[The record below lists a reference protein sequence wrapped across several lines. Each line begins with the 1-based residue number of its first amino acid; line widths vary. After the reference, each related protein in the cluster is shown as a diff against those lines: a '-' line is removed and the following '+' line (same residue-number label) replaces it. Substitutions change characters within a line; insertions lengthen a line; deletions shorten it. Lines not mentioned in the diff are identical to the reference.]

1 MKLHLVRHATLLLEY
16 AGMRILVDPML
27 SDAGAMSA
35 IQNSPQPRPNPLVAL
50 PFPVEQVLDGVQLV
64 LVTHTH
70 RDHWDDAAI
79 QLVPKDLPLLC
90 QPEDMQKME
99 AVYFLNASA
108 VHDMKHWSHICVTR
122 TPAQHG
128 TGEIAR
134 AMAPSSGYVLST
146 SGEPTVYIAGDTIWY
161 DQVAE
166 TIRQHNPQVIVV
178 NAGAA
183 QFLHGDPITM
193 TAGDV
198 VRTCRAAPQAKVVAV
213 HMEAINHCL
222 LTRKDLAQQAHAAGV
237 EVVIPEDGEMVA
249 LGEPA
254 PA

>member
-1 MKLHLVRHATLLLEY
+1 MKLQLVRHATLLLDY
-16 AGMRILVDPML
+16 AGMKVLVDPML
-27 SDAGAMSA
+27 SDAGAMAA
-35 IQNSPQPRPNPLVAL
+35 IQNSPQPRPNPLVPL

-90 QPEDMQKME
+90 QPEDLRKME
-99 AVYFLNASA
+99 AVYFVNASA
-108 VHDMKHWSHICVTR
+108 VQDIKYWSHICITR

-134 AMAPSSGYVLST
+134 AMAPSSGYVLS
-146 SGEPTVYIAGDTIWY
+146 SAGEPTVYITGDTIWY

-166 TIRQHNPQVIVV
+166 TIKEHDPAVIVV
-178 NAGAA
+178 NSGAA

-193 TAGDV
+193 TSGDV
-198 VRTCRAAPQAKVVAV
+198 IRVRRATSHAQVVAV

-222 LTRKDLAQQAHAAGV
+222 LTRDELAQQAHSAGV
-237 EVVIPEDGEMVA
+237 RLLIPADGETVA
-249 LGEPA
+249 LGEETHA
-254 PA
+254 

>member
-1 MKLHLVRHATLLLEY
+1 MKLQLVRHATLLLDY
-16 AGMRILVDPML
+16 AGMKLLVDPML
-27 SDAGAMSA
+27 SEAGAMSA
-35 IQNSPQPRPNPLVAL
+35 IQNSPQPRPNPLVGL

-90 QPEDMQKME
+90 QPEDLKKME
-99 AVYFLNASA
+99 AVHFVNASA
-108 VHDMKHWSHICVTR
+108 VHDMKQWSQICITR

-134 AMAPSSGYVLST
+134 AMAPSSGYVLS
-146 SGEPTVYIAGDTIWY
+146 SAGEPTVYVTGDTIWY
-161 DQVAE
+161 DQVAQ
-166 TIRQHNPQVIVV
+166 TIKDHNPQVIVV
-178 NAGAA
+178 NSGAA

-198 VRTCRAAPQAKVVAV
+198 VRVCRAAPHAQVIAV

-222 LTRKDLAQQAHAAGV
+222 LSREELARQAHADGTRLM
-237 EVVIPEDGEMVA
+237 IPADGESVS
-249 LGEPA
+249 LPGR
-254 PA
+254 

>member
-1 MKLHLVRHATLLLEY
+1 MKLQLVRHATLLLDY
-16 AGMRILVDPML
+16 AGMKVLVDPML
-27 SDAGAMSA
+27 SDAGAMAA
-35 IQNSPQPRPNPLVAL
+35 IQNSPQPRPNPLVPL

-90 QPEDMQKME
+90 QPEDLRKME
-99 AVYFLNASA
+99 AVYFVNASA
-108 VHDMKHWSHICVTR
+108 VQDIKYWSHICITR

-134 AMAPSSGYVLST
+134 AMAPSSGYVLS
-146 SGEPTVYIAGDTIWY
+146 SAGEPTVYITGDTIWY

-166 TIRQHNPQVIVV
+166 TIKEHDPAVIVV
-178 NAGAA
+178 NSGAA

-198 VRTCRAAPQAKVVAV
+198 IRVRRATSHAQVVAV

-222 LTRKDLAQQAHAAGV
+222 LTRDELAQQAHSAGV
-237 EVVIPEDGEMVA
+237 RLLIPADGETVA
-249 LGEPA
+249 LGEETHA
-254 PA
+254 

>member
-1 MKLHLVRHATLLLEY
+1 MRLQLVRHATLLLDY
-16 AGMRILVDPML
+16 GGMKILVDPML

-35 IQNSPQPRPNPLVAL
+35 IQNSPRPRANPLVPL

-90 QPEDMQKME
+90 QPEDLQKME
-99 AVYFLNASA
+99 AVHFVNASA
-108 VHDMKHWSHICVTR
+108 VHDMKYWSHICVTR

-134 AMAPSSGYVLST
+134 AMAPSSGYVLS
-146 SGEPTVYIAGDTIWY
+146 SEGEPTIYITGDTIWY

-166 TIRQHNPQVIVV
+166 TIKEHSPHTIVV

-198 VRTCRAAPQAKVVAV
+198 VRVCRAAPNAKVIAV

-222 LTRKDLAQQAHAAGV
+222 LTRAELAQQAHTAGGNLI
-237 EVVIPEDGEMVA
+237 IPGDGEGVV
-249 LGEPA
+249 LGGQQ
-254 PA
+254 

>member
-1 MKLHLVRHATLLLEY
+1 MKLQLIRHATLLLDY
-16 AGMRILVDPML
+16 AGMRILIDPML
-27 SDAGAMSA
+27 SDAGAMEP
-35 IQNSPQPRPNPLVAL
+35 IQNSPHPRPNPLVPL
-50 PFPVEQVLDGVQLV
+50 PMPAEQVLDGVQMV

-79 QLVPKDLPLLC
+79 QLISKDLPLLC
-90 QPEDMQKME
+90 QPEDLKKME
-99 AVYFLNASA
+99 AVHFVNAA
-108 VHDMKHWSHICVTR
+108 PVHDVKYWSQVCITR

-134 AMAPSSGYVLST
+134 AMAPSSGYVLS
-146 SGEPTVYIAGDTIWY
+146 SQGEPTVYIAGDTIWY

-166 TIRQHNPQVIVV
+166 TIKNFKPDVIVV

-198 VRTCRAAPQAKVVAV
+198 TRVCRAAPQSKVIAV

-222 LTRKDLAQQAHAAGV
+222 LTRPELAHQAHAAGG
-237 EVVIPEDGEMVA
+237 ELVIPGDGETVA
-249 LGEPA
+249 LHGSH
-254 PA
+254 

>member
-1 MKLHLVRHATLLLEY
+1 MKMQLVRHATLLLDY
-16 AGMRILVDPML
+16 AGMKILVDPML

-35 IQNSPQPRPNPLVAL
+35 IQNSPQPRQNPLVPL

-70 RDHWDDAAI
+70 RDHWDDTAI

-90 QPEDMQKME
+90 QPEDLQKME
-99 AVYFLNASA
+99 AVHFVNASA
-108 VHDMKHWSHICVTR
+108 VHDTKHWSDINVQR

-128 TGEIAR
+128 SGEIAR
-134 AMAPSSGYVLST
+134 AMAPSSGYMLS
-146 SGEPTVYIAGDTIWY
+146 SEGEPTLYIAGDTIWY

-166 TIRQHNPQVIVV
+166 TIKEHNPQIIVV

-198 VRTCRAAPQAKVVAV
+198 VRVCRAAPQAQVIAV

-222 LTRKDLAQQAHAAGV
+222 LTRAELAEQAHSAGARP
-237 EVVIPEDGEMVA
+237 VIPEDGAMVDLHDA
-249 LGEPA
+249 
-254 PA
+254 

>member
-1 MKLHLVRHATLLLEY
+1 MKLQLVRHATLLLDY
-16 AGMRILVDPML
+16 AGMKLLVDPML
-27 SDAGAMSA
+27 SDAGAMAA
-35 IQNSPQPRPNPLVAL
+35 IQNSPQPRSNPLVPL

-79 QLVPKDLPLLC
+79 QLVPKDLPVLC
-90 QPEDMQKME
+90 QPEDLQKME
-99 AVYFLNASA
+99 AVHFVNASA
-108 VHDMKHWSHICVTR
+108 VHDTKHWSHICVKR

-134 AMAPSSGYVLST
+134 AMAPSSGYVLS
-146 SGEPTVYIAGDTIWY
+146 SAGEPTVYLTGDTIWY

-166 TIRQHNPQVIVV
+166 TIKESNPQVIVV
-178 NAGAA
+178 NSGAA

-198 VRTCRAAPQAKVVAV
+198 VRVCRATSHAQVIAV
-213 HMEAINHCL
+213 HLEAINHCL
-222 LTRKDLAQQAHAAGV
+222 LTRAELASQAHAAGARL
-237 EVVIPEDGEMVA
+237 VIPADGETVA
-249 LGEPA
+249 LGGEK
-254 PA
+254 

>member
-1 MKLHLVRHATLLLEY
+1 MKLQLVRHATLLLEY
-16 AGMRILVDPML
+16 AGMRILLDPML
-27 SDAGAMSA
+27 SEAGAMAA
-35 IQNSPQPRPNPLVAL
+35 IQNSPQPRPNPLVPL
-50 PFPVEQVLDGVQLV
+50 PMPVEQVLDGVQLV

-79 QLVPKDLPLLC
+79 QFVPKDLPLLC
-90 QPEDMQKME
+90 QPEDLQKME
-99 AVYFLNASA
+99 AVYFVNASA
-108 VHDMKHWSHICVTR
+108 IHDMKHWSHICVTR

-134 AMAPSSGYVLST
+134 AMAPSSGYVLT
-146 SGEPTVYIAGDTIWY
+146 SDGEPTVYIAGDTIWY

-166 TIRQHNPQVIVV
+166 TIKLHNPGVIVV

-198 VRTCRAAPQAKVVAV
+198 VRVCRAAPHAKVIAV

-222 LTRKDLAQQAHAAGV
+222 LTRKELAR
-237 EVVIPEDGEMVA
+237 EVVASSVHVEIPEDGGQLDFA
-249 LGEPA
+249 
-254 PA
+254 

>member
-1 MKLHLVRHATLLLEY
+1 MRLQLVRHATLLIDY

-27 SDAGAMSA
+27 SEKGAMSA
-35 IQNSPQPRPNPLVAL
+35 IQNTPQQA
-50 PFPVEQVLDGVQLV
+50 LDGVQLV

-90 QPEDMQKME
+90 QPEDMKKME
-99 AVYFLNASA
+99 AVHFVNASA
-108 VHDMKHWSHICVTR
+108 VHDMKYWSHICIRR

-128 TGEIAR
+128 SGEMAR
-134 AMAPSSGYVLST
+134 AMAPSSGYVLS
-146 SGEPTVYIAGDTIWY
+146 SAGEPTLYLAGDTIWY

-166 TIRQHNPQVIVV
+166 TVREQQPQAIVV

-198 VRTCRAAPQAKVVAV
+198 VRVCRAAPQAKVVAV

-222 LTRKDLAQQAHAAGV
+222 LSREELAREAQNAGV
-237 EVVIPEDGEMVA
+237 RVEIPEDGGVVEFPGA
-249 LGEPA
+249 
-254 PA
+254 

>member
-1 MKLHLVRHATLLLEY
+1 
-16 AGMRILVDPML
+16 
-27 SDAGAMSA
+27 
-35 IQNSPQPRPNPLVAL
+35 
-50 PFPVEQVLDGVQLV
+50 
-64 LVTHTH
+64 
-70 RDHWDDAAI
+70 
-79 QLVPKDLPLLC
+79 
-90 QPEDMQKME
+90 ME
-99 AVYFLNASA
+99 AVHFVNASA

-134 AMAPSSGYVLST
+134 AMAPSSGYVLT
-146 SGEPTVYIAGDTIWY
+146 TAGEPALYITGDTIWY

-166 TIRQHNPQVIVV
+166 TIKQCSPQVIVA

-198 VRTCRAAPQAKVVAV
+198 VRVCRAAPQAQVVAV

-222 LTRKDLAQQAHAAGV
+222 LTREELTKQAEAAGV
-237 EVVIPEDGEMVA
+237 RVMIPDDGEEVSLKM
-249 LGEPA
+249 
-254 PA
+254 

>member
-1 MKLHLVRHATLLLEY
+1 LKLQLIRHATLLLDY
-16 AGMRILVDPML
+16 GGMRLLVDPML
-27 SDAGAMSA
+27 SEAGAMSA
-35 IQNSPQPRPNPLVAL
+35 IQNSPEPRPNPIVAL
-50 PFPVEQVLDGVQLV
+50 PLPVEQILDGVQLV

-90 QPEDMQKME
+90 QPEDLQKME
-99 AVYFLNASA
+99 AVHFANVSA
-108 VHDMKHWSHICVTR
+108 VHDMKHWSHICITR

-128 TGEIAR
+128 SGEIAR

-146 SGEPTVYIAGDTIWY
+146 AGEPTLYLTGDTIWY
-161 DQVAE
+161 DQVAD
-166 TIRQHNPQVIVV
+166 TIKHHQPDVIVV

-198 VRTCRAAPQAKVVAV
+198 VRVCRAAPQAKVVAV

-222 LTRKDLAQQAHAAGV
+222 LTRAKLAQQAHAAG
-237 EVVIPEDGEMVA
+237 EGLIIPGDGEAVV
-249 LGEPA
+249 LGGRQPA
-254 PA
+254 

>member
-1 MKLHLVRHATLLLEY
+1 MKLQLVRHATLLLDY

-27 SDAGAMSA
+27 SEAGAMSA
-35 IQNSPQPRPNPLVAL
+35 IQNSPKPRPNPLVGL

-90 QPEDMQKME
+90 QPEDLKKME
-99 AVYFLNASA
+99 AVHFVNASA
-108 VHDMKHWSHICVTR
+108 VHDMKYWSHVCITR

-134 AMAPSSGYVLST
+134 AMAPSSGYVLS
-146 SGEPTVYIAGDTIWY
+146 SAEEPTLYITGDTIWY

-166 TIRQHNPQVIVV
+166 TIKEHSPQVIVV
-178 NAGAA
+178 NSGAA

-198 VRTCRAAPQAKVVAV
+198 VRVCRAAPQARVVAV

-222 LTRKDLAQQAHAAGV
+222 LTRAELAHEIKAAGV
-237 EVVIPEDGEMVA
+237 AAGIPDDGEEIILV
-249 LGEPA
+249 
-254 PA
+254 

>member
-1 MKLHLVRHATLLLEY
+1 MKLQLVRHATLLLEY

-35 IQNSPQPRPNPLVAL
+35 IQNSPQPRPNPLVPL

-70 RDHWDDAAI
+70 RDHWDNAAI

-90 QPEDMQKME
+90 QPEDMEKME

-134 AMAPSSGYVLST
+134 AMAPSSGYVLSS

-193 TAGDV
+193 TSGDV
-198 VRTCRAAPQAKVVAV
+198 VRTCRAAPQAKTIAV

-222 LTRKDLAQQAHAAGV
+222 LTREELAEHVEAAGAKV
-237 EVVIPEDGEMVA
+237 LIPEDGEVVP
-249 LGEPA
+249 LGEA
-254 PA
+254 PLG

>member
-1 MKLHLVRHATLLLEY
+1 MKLQLVRHATLLLDY

-27 SDAGAMSA
+27 SDAGAMAA
-35 IQNSPQPRPNPLVAL
+35 IQNSPQPRPNPLVPL
-50 PFPVEQVLDGVQLV
+50 PFSAEQVLNGVQLV

-99 AVYFLNASA
+99 ALYFVNAAA
-108 VHDMKHWSHICVTR
+108 VHDMKHWSEICVTR

-128 TGEIAR
+128 SGEIAR
-134 AMAPSSGYVLST
+134 AMAPSSGYVLS
-146 SGEPTVYIAGDTIWY
+146 SGGEPTLYIAGDTIWY
-161 DQVAE
+161 DQVAD
-166 TIRQHNPQVIVV
+166 TIKQHNPQVIVV

-198 VRTCRAAPQAKVVAV
+198 IRVCRAAPNAQVIAV

-222 LTRKDLAQQAHAAGV
+222 LTRSELDQQAYTAGANV
-237 EVVIPEDGEMVA
+237 AIPADGEQLA
-249 LGEPA
+249 FDPG
-254 PA
+254 

>member
-1 MKLHLVRHATLLLEY
+1 M
-16 AGMRILVDPML
+16 
-27 SDAGAMSA
+27 
-35 IQNSPQPRPNPLVAL
+35 
-50 PFPVEQVLDGVQLV
+50 V

-79 QLVPKDLPLLC
+79 QEVPKDLPLLC
-90 QPEDMQKME
+90 QPEDLQKIQ
-99 AVYFLNASA
+99 AVHFVNASA
-108 VHDMKHWSHICVTR
+108 VHDTKYWSNICITR
-122 TPAQHG
+122 TQAQHG

-134 AMAPSSGYVLST
+134 AMAPSSGYVLAAE
-146 SGEPTVYIAGDTIWY
+146 GEPTVYIAGDTIWY

-166 TIRQHNPQVIVV
+166 MIKQFNPMVIVV

-198 VRTCRAAPQAKVVAV
+198 IRVCRAAPQAEVIAV

-222 LTRKDLAQQAHAAGV
+222 LTREELAQQAHSAGAHL
-237 EVVIPEDGEMVA
+237 VIPGDGVCV
-249 LGEPA
+249 EPQR
-254 PA
+254 